1 MENNFWL
8 GANELCIVCRNGK
21 YHVIEEYENWES
33 VCQGSYGKCLEYCK
47 QREIDYIEST
57 LI

>member
-8 GANELCIVCRNGK
+8 GANELCIVYRNGK

-33 VCQGSYGKCLEYCK
+33 VYQGEYKKCLEYCK
-47 QREIDYIEST
+47 QREIDYLESI